1 MIEARDL
8 VFRYGRAR
16 RPASGPAP
24 HPQLDD
30 VSLRVTD
37 GEKVGVVGPNGSGKT
52 TLLRMLYGSLTP
64 DRGQVLLDG
73 RDLAGLP
80 RRDIARELAVV
91 VQERSSDLPMTVA
104 DLVMLGRLPY
114 QGTPGHTRADDEAAV
129 TRALATVG
137 MDTLARRDF
146 AVLSGGERQRALIAR
161 ALAQGT
167 GHILLDEPTNHL
179 DIRYQHD
186 VLDMVSRLRATVV
199 VVLHDLNLT
208 ARYCDRVVV
217 MDAGRIIADGA
228 PADVL
233 VPEVIAPVYGVDVR
247 RVDVDGDVNLVFRPR
262 R

>member
-1 MIEARDL
+1 
-8 VFRYGRAR
+8 
-16 RPASGPAP
+16 
-24 HPQLDD
+24 
-30 VSLRVTD
+30 
-37 GEKVGVVGPNGSGKT
+37 
-52 TLLRMLYGSLTP
+52 
-64 DRGQVLLDG
+64 
-73 RDLAGLP
+73 
-80 RRDIARELAVV
+80 
-91 VQERSSDLPMTVA
+91 
-104 DLVMLGRLPY
+104 
-114 QGTPGHTRADDEAAV
+114 
-129 TRALATVG
+129 

-186 VLDMVSRLRATVV
+186 VLDMVSRLPATVV